1 MFIVFE
7 GGEGTGKTTQIA
19 RLEQQLQIYDLPV
32 LITREPGGANC
43 PIAEKIRLLL
53 KDKDNTDMQP
63 KAELFLFLAAR
74 AQHVEQ
80 IVKPNL
86 ANGRIV
92 ICDRFFGST
101 FAYQH
106 FGRGLFQYEEIK
118 SLNNFATGGLIPDL
132 TILLDID
139 PKIGIKRKGDLISED
154 RLDSEKLEFH
164 EKVRQGYLKL
174 AASEPNWVV
183 INAEKSIDVIFNQ
196 IWKNIEQKI
205 QPILIP

>member
-1 MFIVFE
+1 MFIVYE

-19 RLEQQLQIYDLPV
+19 RLEQQLQLQNYPV
-32 LITREPGGANC
+32 LVTREPGGTNC

-53 KDKDNTDMQP
+53 KDKENLDMQP

-80 IVKPNL
+80 IIKPAL
-86 ANGRIV
+86 AKKQTV

-106 FGRGLFQYEEIK
+106 FGRGLFNLEEIK
-118 SLNNFATGGLIPDL
+118 SLNNSATGGLIPDL

-139 PKIGIKRKGDLISED
+139 PQIGLKRKGNLIIED

-164 EKVRQGYLKL
+164 QKVRQGYLTL
-174 AASEPNWVV
+174 AKQEQNWLV
-183 INAEKSIDVIFNQ
+183 IDATQSIDEIFSQ
-196 IWKNIEQKI
+196 IWNKIEPLLPNQT
-205 QPILIP
+205 